1 MLADRKV
8 MVKDPE
14 TGEMKEMTISFAQ
27 GCFDG
32 LLADGVS
39 VDEMNELIEKTIELF
54 ASGKA
59 FEDAVPLDPE
69 DMELLAPKNVRH

>member
-1 MLADRKV
+1 MEDRKV
-8 MVKDPE
+8 MVRDPE
-14 TGEMKEMTISFAQ
+14 TGEMKEMTISFAP

-32 LLADGVS
+32 LLEDGVS

-69 DMELLAPKNVRH
+69 DMELLVPKNVRH